1 MCCAD
6 LYLFLVG
13 NLIWELR
20 NILIRF
26 CWVPN
31 FFLNLPKRVPAIPLY
46 SASYKSKQR
55 NICNFDINPQINSYD
70 DNLMME
76 TSPKELNVC
85 NCLYIY
91 ENKLKIEVC
100 GMNGSQVI
108 VITASLSTFR
118 LSEKQNLVM
127 LPVWT
132 EDNFNFH
139 FRKLLKFTLLMS
151 GVVCKPGISFN
162 IFTKTK

>member
-46 SASYKSKQR
+46 SASYKSKQG
-55 NICNFDINPQINSYD
+55 NIHNFNLNPQVNSYD

-85 NCLYIY
+85 NCQYIY
-91 ENKLKIEVC
+91 SGIFSRWIFFPSRCNLFFFFEGWFRWLFQMYDLNGVYYEKADVRWIEKI
-100 GMNGSQVI
+100 
-108 VITASLSTFR
+108 
-118 LSEKQNLVM
+118 
-127 LPVWT
+127 W
-132 EDNFNFH
+132 
-139 FRKLLKFTLLMS
+139 
-151 GVVCKPGISFN
+151 
-162 IFTKTK
+162 